1 MIISLSPALRRVVP
15 TLVTSILIGI
25 SITANADSER
35 RDLLRCEKQICRSV
49 NNSLKTGTLSCPIRK
64 TWKAEELASE
74 AEKIGVSWTYGGATC
89 SVRLL
94 LPRKDLTEALK
105 AKNGTLHFNP
115 HELKCIGDTA
125 PKNHLATLS
134 LAPTVT
140 FENGKATEA
149 LFNVSDIDGSYAI
162 SGLLWTVAGLN
173 DKTGLLQ
180 ESLTREINK
189 LLHRTCPKYK

>member
-1 MIISLSPALRRVVP
+1 MTYYVTRNTRLIVPFLTISLLSA
-15 TLVTSILIGI
+15 S
-25 SITANADSER
+25 SSASANSER
-35 RDLLRCEKQICRSV
+35 RDLLRCEKKICRSV

-149 LFNVSDIDGSYAI
+149 LFNVSDIEGSYAI

-189 LLHRTCPKYK
+189 LLHRTCQRNR

>member
-1 MIISLSPALRRVVP
+1 MVFSPSQAVRRVFPALI
-15 TLVTSILIGI
+15 TSILI
-25 SITANADSER
+25 SVSTTANADSER

-64 TWKAEELASE
+64 TWKAEELSSE

-94 LPRKDLTEALK
+94 LPRKDLTSALK
-105 AKNGTLHFNP
+105 EKNGTLQFNQ
-115 HELKCIGDTA
+115 HELKCTSDMA
-125 PKNHLATLS
+125 PKNHLATVS
-134 LAPTVT
+134 LAPKVT

-149 LFNVSDIDGSYAI
+149 LFNVSEIDGSYAI

-180 ESLTREINK
+180 ENLTREINK
-189 LLHRTCPKYK
+189 LLHKTCPKYR